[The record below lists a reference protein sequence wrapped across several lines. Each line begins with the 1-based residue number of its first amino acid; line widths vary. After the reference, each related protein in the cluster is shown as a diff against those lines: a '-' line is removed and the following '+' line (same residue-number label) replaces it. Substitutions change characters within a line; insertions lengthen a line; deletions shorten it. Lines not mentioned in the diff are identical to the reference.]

1 MNHVERNP
9 ASGRTGEILDRIKL
23 VFARKGFERAS
34 MQELAQAAQMSVGN
48 FYRYFPSKDAIVTAL
63 VERDLAEI
71 QADFSAARQAED
83 KAAAYLAL
91 AGAHMKCTTCDEAAL
106 WSEIDAAAYR
116 NPEIAALRS
125 RLEAAVRENIIAA
138 MRSTENPERPLTEDE
153 MRTRAELTMILVKGM
168 AKKRGFAE
176 ATGREDE
183 CRDVAEYALQIISE
197 LIFGGHR

>member
-1 MNHVERNP
+1 MNKIERTP
-9 ASGRTGEILDRIKL
+9 SSGRSGEILDRIKL
-23 VFARKGFERAS
+23 VFARKGFEGAS

-63 VERDLAEI
+63 VERDLADI
-71 QADFSAARQAED
+71 QADFSKAREAED

-91 AGAHMKCTTCDEAAL
+91 AGAHMTCTTCDEAAL
-106 WSEIDAAAYR
+106 WSEIDAASYR

-125 RLEAAVRENIIAA
+125 RLEATVRENIIAA
-138 MRSTENPERPLTEDE
+138 MRSIEDPDHPLTEAE
-153 MRTRAELTMILVKGM
+153 MNTRAEMAMILVKGL

-183 CRDVAEYALQIISE
+183 YRALAEFGLQIIND
-197 LIFGGHR
+197 LIFGGRR

>member
-1 MNHVERNP
+1 MNKIERNV
-9 ASGRTGEILDRIKL
+9 SSSRSGEILDRIKL
-23 VFARKGFERAS
+23 VFARKGFEGAS

-63 VERDLAEI
+63 VERDLAQI
-71 QADFSAARQAED
+71 QSDFSAAREAED

-91 AGAHMKCTTCDEAAL
+91 AGAHMKCTTSDEAAL

-116 NPEIAALRS
+116 NPEIAALRA
-125 RLEAAVRENIIAA
+125 RLETAVRENIMAA
-138 MRSTENPERPLTEDE
+138 MRSVERCERPLGEDE
-153 MRTRAELTMILVKGM
+153 MRTRAELVMILVKGL

-176 ATGREDE
+176 ATGRGDE

-197 LIFGGHR
+197 LIFSGNH